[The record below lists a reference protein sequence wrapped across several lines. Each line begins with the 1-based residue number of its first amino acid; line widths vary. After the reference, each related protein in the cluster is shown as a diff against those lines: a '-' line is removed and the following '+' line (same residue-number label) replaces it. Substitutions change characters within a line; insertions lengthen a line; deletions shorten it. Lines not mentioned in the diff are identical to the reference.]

1 MATTKSTTKKKEPEV
16 IDAQIIGKEPKREVA
31 LRDDRT
37 PAASETLPV
46 KYQAEALIAQAIEKG
61 LAPETMDKFL
71 AMRREL
77 KAERAKEAY
86 DHAMANFQRDC
97 PVVKKSKD
105 GSKTDSGKVA
115 FKYATMGIIVSTR
128 NEAGK
133 TIQQLISENGLSY
146 SFREEADGVKETM
159 LCVISHVDGHSKE
172 TPFAMYTENGN
183 RLTTK
188 QQMAGGARTFAKR
201 YAFVHGFGIITD
213 DLDLDDLP
221 QAPARV
227 VVARPAMPQQVQ
239 TIVVKPPVPP
249 QRTAEPTYHPEA
261 SEIPAAA
268 PAAAQAATPQ
278 PAARHPLMPG
288 QIGQMKTWI
297 KQLAQIRR
305 WTFPDETAWL
315 KTQLTERYRCDQLT
329 QLDNMQAAE
338 FIGKLKAA
346 VEKEYK
352 KPADAAA
359 APAVPA
365 EAAPESATYCP
376 TCKLTFGERGAAAD
390 FKSIQTVGWCVA
402 CFKASN
408 RDL

>member
-77 KAERAKEAY
+77 KAERAKEAFDAAMSAFQGECPVIEKTKAGSETKTGRIAFHY
-86 DHAMANFQRDC
+86 APLGYIINKVKSAMA
-97 PVVKKSKD
+97 K
-105 GSKTDSGKVA
+105 
-115 FKYATMGIIVSTR
+115 
-128 NEAGK
+128 
-133 TIQQLISENGLSY
+133 NGLSY
-146 SFREEADGVKETM
+146 SFRQVVKDDRKEYVV
-159 LCVISHVDGHSKE
+159 CIAKHVGGHSE
-172 TPFAMYTENGN
+172 PSDFPVTAGQANG
-183 RLTTK
+183 LTTA
-188 QQMAGGARTFAKR
+188 QQLAGGANTFAKR
-201 YAFVHGFGIITD
+201 YAFCNAFGIVTD
-213 DLDLDDLP
+213 DVDADDMP
-221 QAPARV
+221 PPAPRV
-227 VVARPAMPQQVQ
+227 VVARPAMPQQQVQ

-261 SEIPAAA
+261 SEIQ
-268 PAAAQAATPQ
+268 AAAQATEQAATPA

-305 WTFPDETAWL
+305 WTFPDETEWL

-329 QLDNMQAAE
+329 QLDQMQAAE

-352 KPADAAA
+352 KPAD

-408 RDL
+408 IDL